1 MFLLIYE
8 LNPFLEIKYIIKN
21 KLFGLKKNLIQV
33 RFLFQ
38 KLGNGLRAAAK
49 SQINLVMSEV
59 PGVKQAEGILTS
71 DRPKPIPKPKVS
83 DH

>member
-21 KLFGLKKNLIQV
+21 KLFGLKKV
-33 RFLFQ
+33 FFFYFQ

-59 PGVKQAEGILTS
+59 PGVKQAEGEQLL
-71 DRPKPIPKPKVS
+71 
-83 DH
+83 